1 MTEHPDIAALA
12 QVMVPTFGVDEA
24 LDWPSVEGQLD
35 CRLPSD
41 YKAFMSL
48 YGGGGI
54 DDLLN
59 VFLPLHQDGIQWDPG
74 AIEDEVSGARATW
87 EHTPVRRR
95 PDLDPAHILPWGQT
109 SGPDLLCWLT
119 TDPDPDRWPVL
130 VWGRHTAECWTQFDC
145 GMARF
150 LLQIFTSDLAAC
162 PLSDASLWGSTSP
175 KFVHWREQQIRWKAG
190 RDPFTNEPDP
200 YADMFPR

>member
-1 MTEHPDIAALA
+1 MTEHPDIAALT
-12 QVMVPTFGVDEA
+12 QVMAPTFGIDEA
-24 LDWPSVEGQLD
+24 LDWSSVEERLS
-35 CRLPSD
+35 CRLPTD

-59 VFLPLHQDGIQWDPG
+59 VLLPLHQDGIQWDPG
-74 AIEDEVSGARATW
+74 AIEDEILGARSTW
-87 EHTPVRRR
+87 EHTPAQWR

-119 TDPDPDRWPVL
+119 TDPNPDHWPVL
-130 VWGRHTAECWTQFDC
+130 VCGRHTPERWTLFDC

-150 LLQIFTSDLAAC
+150 LLRIFTADLATC
-162 PLSDASLWGSTSP
+162 PLSDASLWGKASP
-175 KFVHWREQQIRWKAG
+175 GFVHWREQQIRWKAG
-190 RDPFTNEPDP
+190 RDPFTNELDP

>member
-12 QVMVPTFGVDEA
+12 HVMAPTFGVDEA
-24 LDWPSVEGQLD
+24 LDWPSVEERLD

-74 AIEDEVSGARATW
+74 AIEDEISGARATW
-87 EHTPVRRR
+87 EHTP
-95 PDLDPAHILPWGQT
+95 
-109 SGPDLLCWLT
+109 
-119 TDPDPDRWPVL
+119 
-130 VWGRHTAECWTQFDC
+130 
-145 GMARF
+145 
-150 LLQIFTSDLAAC
+150 
-162 PLSDASLWGSTSP
+162 GSTTPRAQPGSHP
-175 KFVHWREQQIRWKAG
+175 PLGSDIR
-190 RDPFTNEPDP
+190 T
-200 YADMFPR
+200 